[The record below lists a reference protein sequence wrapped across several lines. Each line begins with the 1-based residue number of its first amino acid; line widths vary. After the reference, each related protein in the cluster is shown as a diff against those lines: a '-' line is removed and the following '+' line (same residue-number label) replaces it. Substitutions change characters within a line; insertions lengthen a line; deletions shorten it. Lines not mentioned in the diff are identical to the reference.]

1 MFISKVRV
9 IRFRK
14 VPAYLN
20 SNEHISIEMVLVDD
34 KGAKIHA
41 TIRKQLIHMFES
53 KLEEGH
59 VYEMSNFSVFPQ
71 SGNYRTTLHP
81 YKLVFHLRTKVTV
94 AESPDISQFGMNL
107 TSLAEIGAF
116 TQDGR

>member
-1 MFISKVRV
+1 MVYIEKRLVESATDG
-9 IRFRK
+9 IADL
-14 VPAYLN
+14 VPD
-20 SNEHISIEMVLVDD
+20 ISIEMILVDD

-59 VYEMSNFSVFPQ
+59 VYEMSIFSVFSQ

-94 AESPDISQFGMNL
+94 VESPDISQFGMHF

-116 TQDGR
+116 TQDG